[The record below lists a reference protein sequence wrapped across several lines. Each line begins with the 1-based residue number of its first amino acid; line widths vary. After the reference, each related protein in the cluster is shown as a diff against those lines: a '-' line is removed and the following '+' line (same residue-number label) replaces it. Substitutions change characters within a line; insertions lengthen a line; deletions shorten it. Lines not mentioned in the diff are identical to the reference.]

1 MRKVA
6 RRPAVFGRRSVAV
19 TAFCLAALGC
29 AKQEFQ
35 PVIAADDVR
44 LFTARDLA
52 PSQYTVISQVTAL
65 SCRRSA
71 WDSRASEYSAMED
84 LRRKAHS
91 AGADGLLDPQCRSS
105 EGGPDLLNNC
115 WQSVECTGTAIALKS
130 GSGPAEP
137 GTGGTASGTGFV
149 VSRSGHI
156 LTNAHVVDGCST
168 LTGRAPSGSFPLT
181 LLNADSQN
189 DLAVLQSSAPLPAVA
204 TFRDGRGVRPGDD
217 VIAAGFPLQKVLAN
231 QMNVTTGTVSALAGL
246 QDNAAQL
253 QITAPIQPGNSGG
266 PLLDR
271 SGHVVGVVVSKLDAL
286 AIASQSGTIP
296 ENINFAVKG
305 EVARTYLDS
314 RGVDYLTAASGAAQ
328 ATADIAEAAK
338 AYTVFITCTLN

>member
-1 MRKVA
+1 M
-6 RRPAVFGRRSVAV
+6 
-19 TAFCLAALGC
+19 
-29 AKQEFQ
+29 KQEFR
-35 PVIAADDVR
+35 PVIAADDVQ

-71 WDSRASEYSAMED
+71 WDSRASEYGAMED

-115 WQSVECTGTAIALKS
+115 WQSVECTGTAITLKS
-130 GSGPAEP
+130 GSGAPAEP

-149 VSRSGHI
+149 VSRSGHV
-156 LTNAHVVDGCST
+156 LTNAHVVDGCGT
-168 LTGRAPSGSFPLT
+168 LTGRVPSGSFPLT
-181 LLNADSQN
+181 LLNADRQN
-189 DLAVLQSSAPLPAVA
+189 DLAVLQSNASLPAVA
-204 TFRDGRGVRPGDD
+204 TFREGRGVRPGDD
-217 VIAAGFPLQKVLAN
+217 VIAAGFPLQEVLAK
-231 QMNVTTGTVSALAGL
+231 QMNVTTGTVSALAGP

-253 QITAPIQPGNSGG
+253 QITAPVQPGNSGG

-286 AIASQSGTIP
+286 VIASQSGTIP

-314 RGVDYLTAASGAAQ
+314 RGVDYLTAASGAAK

>member
-1 MRKVA
+1 M
-6 RRPAVFGRRSVAV
+6 
-19 TAFCLAALGC
+19 
-29 AKQEFQ
+29 
-35 PVIAADDVR
+35 
-44 LFTARDLA
+44 
-52 PSQYTVISQVTAL
+52 
-65 SCRRSA
+65 
-71 WDSRASEYSAMED
+71 
-84 LRRKAHS
+84 
-91 AGADGLLDPQCRSS
+91 
-105 EGGPDLLNNC
+105 
-115 WQSVECTGTAIALKS
+115 
-130 GSGPAEP
+130 
-137 GTGGTASGTGFV
+137 
-149 VSRSGHI
+149 
-156 LTNAHVVDGCST
+156 
-168 LTGRAPSGSFPLT
+168 
-181 LLNADSQN
+181 
-189 DLAVLQSSAPLPAVA
+189 
-204 TFRDGRGVRPGDD
+204 
-217 VIAAGFPLQKVLAN
+217 AN

>member
-1 MRKVA
+1 MRTVGH
-6 RRPAVFGRRSVAV
+6 RSFAVI
-19 TAFCLAALGC
+19 TFCLAALGC

-44 LFTARDLA
+44 LFTARDLT
-52 PSQYTVISQVTAL
+52 PSQYTVIGQVTAL

-84 LRRKAHS
+84 LRRKAQS

-115 WQSVECTGTAIALKS
+115 WQSVECTGTAITLKS
-130 GSGPAEP
+130 GGGGPAEP
-137 GTGGTASGTGFV
+137 GRGGTASGTGFV

-181 LLNADSQN
+181 LLNTDSQN

-204 TFRDGRGVRPGDD
+204 AFRDGRGVRPGDD
-217 VIAAGFPLQKVLAN
+217 VIAAGFPLQDVLAN
-231 QMNVTTGTVSALAGL
+231 QMNVTTGTVSALAGP
-246 QDNAAQL
+246 QDNAMQL
-253 QITAPIQPGNSGG
+253 QITVPIQPGNSGG

-296 ENINFAVKG
+296 ENVNFAVKG

-314 RGVDYLTAASGAAQ
+314 RGVDYLTAGSDAAK